1 MSMGVNFKKVLL
13 FIGITFGLSLVFH
26 TLIIFTI
33 DPKRFLGFAMIIPL
47 LSAVLVQKV
56 IYRTKLFSTL
66 GLSIGRLQW
75 YFIAIIIPISL
86 SFKLNWT
93 IEEFLKMILIGVT
106 ISTLSALLEEV
117 AWRGFLRNELNVV
130 SKVKAYFV
138 TALIWSTWHIPIAV
152 LYRYTDDIFVNT
164 TLYCGQLFLFSL
176 IMNWIRDKSNS
187 VIPASLFHGMLNV
200 FYF

>member
-1 MSMGVNFKKVLL
+1 MKYFSLL
-13 FIGITFGLSLVFH
+13 
-26 TLIIFTI
+26 
-33 DPKRFLGFAMIIPL
+33 
-47 LSAVLVQKV
+47 
-56 IYRTKLFSTL
+56 
-66 GLSIGRLQW
+66 
-75 YFIAIIIPISL
+75 IPILGSISAALQTMPYSVAGYAVGYILIASL
-86 SFKLNWT
+86 D
-93 IEEFLKMILIGVT
+93 EFLKMILIGVT